1 MTTTEILNSNKT
13 KTRKMQLLFEAGFS
27 RKEVATMIG
36 CGYGFVQNVYAK
48 TYPDRIQSKNFRLPT
63 FERKFGIEIECF
75 GTTKRKAKNA
85 IQRKGI
91 NIESEYYNHNTRNY
105 WKIVNDASISGQGES
120 FEVVSPILI
129 GTEGLRQLKLVCEAL
144 EECGAK
150 VNKSCGVHVHFDA
163 NNMQIADFKNLF
175 KNYARSEKII
185 DSFMPNSRRGNNNTY
200 CKSLLQK
207 HRTLT
212 KTESMIDTCNTVTDI
227 DTVINNGNRYKKVN
241 LKSYFRHGTVEF
253 RQHSGTI
260 EYTKISNWVLFLHS
274 LVAYSQKGKLV
285 DKNNPLASIKKITK
299 NENYTYLTNRIAA
312 LAA

>member
-1 MTTTEILNSNKT
+1 MRL
-13 KTRKMQLLFEAGFS
+13 
-27 RKEVATMIG
+27 
-36 CGYGFVQNVYAK
+36 
-48 TYPDRIQSKNFRLPT
+48 TYKNFRIPT
-63 FERKFGIEIECF
+63 FERKFGIEIECY
-75 GTTKRKAKNA
+75 GTTKRKVKNA

-91 NIESEYYNHNTRNY
+91 NIESEYYNHSTRSY
-105 WKIVNDASISGQGES
+105 WKIVDDASISAQGES

-129 GTEGLRQLKLVCEAL
+129 GADGLRQLKLVCEAL

-163 NNMQIADFKNLF
+163 NNMEVADFKNLF
-175 KNYARSEKII
+175 KNYARSEKVI
-185 DSFMPNSRRGNNNTY
+185 DSFIPHSRRGNNNTY
-200 CKSLLQK
+200 CKSVLQK
-207 HRTLT
+207 YRTLT
-212 KTESMIDTCNTVTDI
+212 KTETMIDTCHSVEDM

-260 EYTKISNWVLFLHS
+260 EYTKIRNWILFLHS

-285 DKNNPLASIKKITK
+285 DKNNPLASIKKIIK